1 MSCELNWSEDEFDT
15 KISVVDEPRFIKL
28 FKAKFTFDDK
38 EKVNKMFLEN
48 HQPFEYYVDENWGID
63 GNCGHYIQG
72 KEIIY
77 QKLKGITLQPKSNF
91 NPRVKLEVSPDP
103 DEDKFDIKEDS
114 IQSIFPLQSLGML
127 LFVGFS

>member
-1 MSCELNWSEDEFDT
+1 M
-15 KISVVDEPRFIKL
+15 
-28 FKAKFTFDDK
+28 
-38 EKVNKMFLEN
+38 
-48 HQPFEYYVDENWGID
+48 D

-103 DEDKFDIKEDS
+103 EEDKFDIKEDS
-114 IQSIFPLQSLGML
+114 IQAIFPLQSLGML